1 MKSEVMQLLLIVL
14 VFFIGSH
21 SANAQ
26 LRTNYQGKWSF
37 DAPSAPD
44 GYTYVIIEIKKDSV
58 YISFTDSQYKFPS
71 VWTRVRSDSIYFQTF
86 VDGTDVLFSL
96 KIEGETNI
104 KGNAVWEDGETQ
116 MILKK
121 KTK

>member
-1 MKSEVMQLLLIVL
+1 MKRKVMQLLLIVL
-14 VFFIGSH
+14 VFFIGSL

-26 LRTNYQGKWSF
+26 LRTTYQGKWSF

-44 GYTYVIIEIKKDSV
+44 GYTFGIIEIKKDSV

-71 VWTRVRSDSIYFQTF
+71 VWVKVRSDSIYFQTF

-104 KGNAVWEDGETQ
+104 KG
-116 MILKK
+116 
-121 KTK
+121 

>member
-1 MKSEVMQLLLIVL
+1 MKSKVMQLLLMVL
-14 VFFIGSH
+14 VSFIGSI

-26 LRTNYQGKWSF
+26 LRTTYQGKWSF

-44 GYTYVIIEIKKDSV
+44 GYTNGIVEIKRDSV
-58 YISFTDSQYKFPS
+58 YISFTGSQNKFPS
-71 VWTRVRSDSIYFQTF
+71 VWTRVRNDSIYFQTF
-86 VDGTDVLFSL
+86 IDGTDVLFSL

-116 MILKK
+116 MILKR